1 MRELD
6 EELQR
11 LLAERLGGR
20 VVLLVIPP
28 EPAPACDGA
37 CLTGRTGAFEGD
49 LTIEEY
55 RTRYAPNLSPSTV
68 AGWCRD
74 GEFPDTTDE
83 AGVIV
88 PGAYATARGWCI
100 TMPGVQER
108 QRRARQ
114 KGLDERRAGA
124 RMEPDAEES
133 PKAPDSPATNG
144 NDAARP
150 AGIVKRGKAKQSTDV
165 RPRAREGAWRD
176 VKKAS

>member
-20 VVLLVIPP
+20 VVLL
-28 EPAPACDGA
+28 
-37 CLTGRTGAFEGD
+37 
-49 LTIEEY
+49 
-55 RTRYAPNLSPSTV
+55 
-68 AGWCRD
+68 
-74 GEFPDTTDE
+74 
-83 AGVIV
+83 
-88 PGAYATARGWCI
+88 
-100 TMPGVQER
+100 VQER